1 VTARRDHGIVVKE
14 AAISLCHAERSRHDA
29 IDDELYETASLFPRN
44 TGLPMAVWVSPRGH
58 ARHDAR
64 IKVCL
69 TPGRMDIGDTA
80 VVGIRLV
87 PWLIE
92 GDLPPAD
99 LHAVSRWVAL
109 NEAALIEFWNE
120 DIDTI

>member
-1 VTARRDHGIVVKE
+1 
-14 AAISLCHAERSRHDA
+14 
-29 IDDELYETASLFPRN
+29 
-44 TGLPMAVWVSPRGH
+44 MAVWVSPRGH